1 MTMGPYQYGDRWHK
15 VYLSAPK
22 GGTIVLP
29 GICTISSLS
38 KEQKMDIRSSPLFEG
53 ATYIN
58 QGINPAN
65 IVISVKMWLDEHI
78 LYWEK
83 KVLPMISPVYK
94 PNSLPTPFEIL
105 NPMLEIYNID
115 RIIIT
120 SVSGLEFEG
129 PGQACNAKLQ
139 CHEYKPQK
147 PVLIGPIKGPALK
160 NTGNSVDGKVTKTE
174 ELAPIQ
180 PPSNGAPPAPLKS

>member
-1 MTMGPYQYGDRWHK
+1 MGPYQYGDRWHK

-22 GGTIVLP
+22 GGTIVFP
-29 GICTISSLS
+29 GISTISSLS
-38 KEQKMDIRSSPLFEG
+38 KEQKMDIRSAPQYEG

-83 KVLPMISPVYK
+83 KVLPMISPTFK
-94 PNSLPTPFEIL
+94 PNSLPTAFEIL

-129 PGQACNAKLQ
+129 PGQACNAKIQ

-147 PVLIGPIKGPALK
+147 PVILGKIKDGGYRDPS
-160 NTGNSVDGKVTKTE
+160 TTVDSGETFTDQVR
-174 ELAPIQ
+174 PDQ
-180 PPSNGAPPAPLKS
+180 PPSNGTPPAPLTS